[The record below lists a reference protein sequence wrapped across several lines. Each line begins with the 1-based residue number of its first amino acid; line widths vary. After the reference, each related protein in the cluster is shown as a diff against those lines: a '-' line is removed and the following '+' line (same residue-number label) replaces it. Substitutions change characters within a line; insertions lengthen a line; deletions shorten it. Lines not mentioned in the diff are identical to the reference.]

1 MIIIR
6 KQLKR
11 LLKNQSGAAAIEF
24 SFVMPLMIVIIFAI
38 LNFGILFFGV
48 HQAQRASEA
57 SARQI
62 RMMDMPSNE
71 DILTV
76 LEANLA
82 EPMSGTYSSTVKKI
96 AKHGGT
102 YADLKITYDFV
113 VLIPLADKFPIS
125 VDTGTQILLRDMPH

>member
-1 MIIIR
+1 MMFIR

-11 LLKNQSGAAAIEF
+11 LSQNQSGAAAIEF

-48 HQAQRASEA
+48 HQAQRAGEA

-62 RMMDMPSNE
+62 RMMDMPSDE
-71 DILTV
+71 DILAV
-76 LEANLA
+76 LESNLA
-82 EPMSGTYSSTVKKI
+82 EPISGEYTAVIKKI
-96 AKHGGT
+96 DKHGGT

-113 VLIPLADKFPIS
+113 VLIPLADRFPIS
-125 VDTGTQILLRDMPH
+125 VNTGTQILLRDMPH